1 MFGDLEIEKNKFY
14 RFKNL
19 VPLWNLDIEK
29 FQYLRRLILV
39 KKTINTLFVTCIMII
54 KLKLDNVKQ
63 AFAKSRDGQTKW
75 MCFLI
80 EDDELLE
87 KYNTICDKAST
98 DIKIDFDSDPVYN
111 KRF

>member
-1 MFGDLEIEKNKFY
+1 
-14 RFKNL
+14 
-19 VPLWNLDIEK
+19 
-29 FQYLRRLILV
+29 
-39 KKTINTLFVTCIMII
+39 MII

-111 KRF
+111 KRFWIPK